1 MRLLDENK
9 SKVHFIHK
17 VNKVPKS
24 KEEEIDNDLSK
35 RNSSNLNDDNSL
47 SSRFMRAFQQ
57 DVEVDNNISLNKLKM
72 ITGLKSCM

>member
-9 SKVHFIHK
+9 SKVHFNHK

-24 KEEEIDNDLSK
+24 EEEEIDNELSK
-35 RNSSNLNDDNSL
+35 SNYSNLNDDNSL

-57 DVEVDNNISLNKLKM
+57 DV
-72 ITGLKSCM
+72 